1 MMRTICRYWIDLFQT
16 TILVRM
22 GPQKLRELTDGE
34 STFCKVFSSNK
45 KMDRLNI
52 EFNLKSMHLL
62 SSKFS
67 SKKNYARNTQQ
78 GINLLCQI
86 NISSKSSCSRTRK
99 HVHTRMPRFLY
110 FWRSLYWFLTLGL
123 DSSFHKVCD
132 AYMPSFGEKD

>member
-1 MMRTICRYWIDLFQT
+1 
-16 TILVRM
+16 M
-22 GPQKLRELTDGE
+22 GPQKLRELIDSE

-45 KMDRLNI
+45 KMDPLNI
-52 EFNLKSMHLL
+52 EDNPKSMHLL

-99 HVHTRMPRFLY
+99 YVHTRMPRFLY
-110 FWRSLYWFLTLGL
+110 F
-123 DSSFHKVCD
+123 
-132 AYMPSFGEKD
+132 